1 MGRRR
6 CNLGGSCTV
15 RFVPANYQH
24 LEQVG
29 LLAKAGTTRQ
39 TYTTRPRRHSRAA
52 LSRSRRPVASACPV
66 LPVSFAFATIV
77 KHWAPHALHG
87 RHPAAVPLPFVTSR
101 TAAAPSKHSLKLP
114 SLPAHHRAC
123 WAEYRHHRRPPRD
136 STPSPPREL
145 REPPHD
151 ALDAADALALV
162 RPLPRPPAR
171 PWTSPTCASPVR
183 PHAAASSTTANS
195 TQSLPQMVSTSAMSS
210 VRRRPPPA
218 LSFGTPLTC
227 PAGFPDPFAV
237 ATISGEQTRTT
248 SVIKKTLNPY
258 WNESFDMCVLCMPT
272 YEHRGGSSAN
282 MLAGG

>member
-101 TAAAPSKHSLKLP
+101 TAAAPSKHSLKLLP
-114 SLPAHHRAC
+114 SLPARHRAC

-210 VRRRPPPA
+210 VRRRPPPSA
-218 LSFGTPLTC
+218 QLRHSAHMSCRLPGSLCGRHHQRRADADHERHQEDAEPLLEREFRHVR
-227 PAGFPDPFAV
+227 PLHAYVRA
-237 ATISGEQTRTT
+237 SWRQQR
-248 SVIKKTLNPY
+248 
-258 WNESFDMCVLCMPT
+258 
-272 YEHRGGSSAN
+272 
-282 MLAGG
+282 